1 MKSIKLTI
9 EYTSGRKLDQIVNYV
24 HFANG
29 AIYYQIKEQV
39 SFIAPSSVEPVR
51 IPLENIKSF
60 DITET
65 DQKFN

>member
-9 EYTSGRKLDQIVNYV
+9 EYADGHKLDQIVNYV

-29 AIYYQIKEQV
+29 AIYFQVKNQV
-39 SFIAPSSVEPVR
+39 SFIAPFSVEPVK

-60 DITET
+60 DIIET

>member
-9 EYTSGRKLDQIVNYV
+9 EYINGHKLDQIVNYV
-24 HFANG
+24 HLANG
-29 AIYYQIKEQV
+29 AIYYQLKNQV

-51 IPLENIKSF
+51 IPLENIKSI

-65 DQKFN
+65 EQR